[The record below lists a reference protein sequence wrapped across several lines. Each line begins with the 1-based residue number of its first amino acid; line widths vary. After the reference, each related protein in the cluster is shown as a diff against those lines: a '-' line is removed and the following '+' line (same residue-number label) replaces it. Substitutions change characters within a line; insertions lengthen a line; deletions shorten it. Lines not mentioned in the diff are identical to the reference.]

1 MARFNF
7 SIFNPGGFQ
16 RNNKQNPH
24 VCPTKKRCSNGS
36 WAKKK
41 ADPFWKTQKNVS
53 KTLSK
58 KEEKMEDEERTVSL
72 PILRVWQQR
81 MGCRCLKGLLV
92 WSPCAAWFYTSVG
105 FSALWGRLCLVGWND
120 ARSLCIV
127 SMYGLVAVTQVLPGG
142 GRITLCNS
150 IELLCDQ
157 WFHHLKLF
165 CLVVSVF
172 CCACTAF
179 YAMFR
184 GLRVELPTFLVMA
197 PRKAGRL
204 KLANP
209 RNWGWRQQV

>member
-36 WAKKK
+36 WAKKRQIHFEQLK
-41 ADPFWKTQKNVS
+41 KMSPKPFQ
-53 KTLSK
+53 K

>member
-36 WAKKK
+36 WAKKRQIHFEK
-41 ADPFWKTQKNVS
+41 LKKMSPKPFQ
-53 KTLSK
+53 K